1 MHWSRHEEMYQK
13 HYDEY
18 VQCTATVFKQCN
30 LFVVFGMIV
39 AKDYEGLTEHFVQLE
54 QDKNKHLSKTE
65 LAALLKQ
72 RLQCTTWSYNKEH
85 SGKARYF

>member
-13 HYDEY
+13 HHEEY
-18 VQCTATVFKQCN
+18 VHSTATVFKECN

-54 QDKNKHLSKTE
+54 QDKSKHLSKAE

-72 RLQCTTWSYNKEH
+72 RLQCTTWSY
-85 SGKARYF
+85 